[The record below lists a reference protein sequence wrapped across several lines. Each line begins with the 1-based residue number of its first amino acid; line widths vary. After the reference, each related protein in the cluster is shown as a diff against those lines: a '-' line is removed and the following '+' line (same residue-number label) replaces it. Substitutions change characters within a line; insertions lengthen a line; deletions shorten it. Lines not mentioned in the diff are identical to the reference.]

1 MKKNYWTLAL
11 AMGLLS
17 LSLSAC
23 GGSSN
28 EAQKNQAPEEEVTQV
43 TVSPAVRDT
52 VEIYAD
58 YTTTLSPKAK
68 NNISAQTGGRLSAL
82 YVQVGDR
89 VRAGQTVARLDATQL
104 EQVKVQLE
112 DAKLNLS
119 RMQALFNIGGVSQA
133 QLDQAQSAVNMA
145 QIAYRNLSTNTTL
158 VSPISGVVTAKN
170 YDVGDMT
177 SPSLPVVVIE
187 QITPV
192 QARINVSEANYQALS
207 QKQSVSL
214 TVPALADEAFPA
226 YIDKVHPTI
235 DSRTHTVVVEVE
247 VSNKDERLRPG
258 MFGRVRLD
266 LGKKEVLLVPDVAIQ
281 RMMGSGQK
289 YVYIY
294 EDGKAVYKPVELGQ
308 LHGNRY
314 EILSG
319 IDAGAS
325 VIVTGLAGLKN
336 GSKVSL

>member
-11 AMGLLS
+11 SMGVLS
-17 LSLSAC
+17 LALSSC
-23 GGSSN
+23 GGSGS
-28 EAQKNQAPEEEVTQV
+28 EAQQNNAVEEEVIKV
-43 TVSPAVRDT
+43 TVSTAVRDT
-52 VEIYAD
+52 VDVYAD

-68 NNISAQTGGRLSAL
+68 NNISAQAGGRLSAL
-82 YVQVGDR
+82 YVKVGDR
-89 VRAGQTVARLDATQL
+89 VHAGQTVARLDATQL
-104 EQVKVQLE
+104 EQTKVQLE

-119 RMQALFNIGGVSQA
+119 RMQALFNIGGISQA
-133 QLDQAQSAVNMA
+133 QLDQAQSSVNIA
-145 QIAYRNLSTNTTL
+145 QIAYRNLATNTTL
-158 VSPISGVVTAKN
+158 VSPISGVVSAKN

-177 SPSLPVVVIE
+177 SPAQPVVVIE

-192 QARINVSEANYQALS
+192 QALINVSETNYTALS
-207 QKQSVSL
+207 QKQGVSL
-214 TVPALADEAFPA
+214 TVPALGEEVFPA

-258 MFGRVRLD
+258 MYGRVRLD
-266 LGKKEVLLVPDVAIQ
+266 LGKREVLLVPDVAIQ

-289 YVYIY
+289 YVYVY
-294 EDGKAVYKPVELGQ
+294 EDGKAVYKPVEVGQ
-308 LHGNRY
+308 LYENRY

-319 IDAGAS
+319 IDAGSS
-325 VIVTGLAGLKN
+325 VIVTGFGGLKN

>member
-1 MKKNYWTLAL
+1 MKKNYWTLAFALGLFTL
-11 AMGLLS
+11 ALS
-17 LSLSAC
+17 SC

-28 EAQKNQAPEEEVTQV
+28 EAQQSNTPEEVVSKV
-43 TVSPAVRDT
+43 TVSTAVRDT
-52 VEIYAD
+52 MEVYAD
-58 YTTTLSPKAK
+58 YTTTLSPKVK
-68 NNISAQTGGRLSAL
+68 NNISAQAGGRLSAL
-82 YVQVGDR
+82 YVKVGDR

-104 EQVKVQLE
+104 EQAKVQLD

-133 QLDQAQSAVNMA
+133 QLDQAQSSVNIA

-158 VSPISGVVTAKN
+158 VSPTSGVVTAKN

-177 SPSLPVVVIE
+177 SPSQPVVVIE
-187 QITPV
+187 QISPV
-192 QARINVSEANYQALS
+192 QALINVSESNYQALNK
-207 QKQSVSL
+207 KQGVSL
-214 TVPALADEAFPA
+214 TVQALGDEVFPA

-247 VSNKDERLRPG
+247 VANKDERLRPG
-258 MFGRVRLD
+258 MYGRVRLD
-266 LGKKEVLLVPDVAIQ
+266 LGKKEVLLVPDVAVQ

-289 YVYIY
+289 YVYVY
-294 EDGKAVYKPVELGQ
+294 EDGKAVYKPVEIGQ
-308 LHGNRY
+308 LYGNRY
-314 EILSG
+314 EIRSG
-319 IDAGAS
+319 IDAGAN

>member
-1 MKKNYWTLAL
+1 MKKNYWMLAL
-11 AMGLLS
+11 SIGVLS
-17 LSLSAC
+17 LALSSC
-23 GGSSN
+23 GGSGS
-28 EAQKNQAPEEEVTQV
+28 EAQQNNAVEEEVIKV
-43 TVSPAVRDT
+43 TVSTAVRDT
-52 VEIYAD
+52 VDVYAD

-68 NNISAQTGGRLSAL
+68 NNISAQAGGRLSAL
-82 YVQVGDR
+82 YVKVGDR

-104 EQVKVQLE
+104 EQTKVQLE

-119 RMQALFNIGGVSQA
+119 RMQALFNIGGISQA
-133 QLDQAQSAVNMA
+133 QLDQAQSSVNIA
-145 QIAYRNLSTNTTL
+145 QIAYRNLATNTTL
-158 VSPISGVVTAKN
+158 VSPISGVVSAKN

-177 SPSLPVVVIE
+177 SPAQPVVVIE

-192 QARINVSEANYQALS
+192 QALINVSETNYTALS
-207 QKQSVSL
+207 QKQGVSL
-214 TVPALADEAFPA
+214 TVPALGEEVFPA

-258 MFGRVRLD
+258 MYGRVRLD
-266 LGKKEVLLVPDVAIQ
+266 LGKREVLLVPDVAIQ

-289 YVYIY
+289 YVYVY
-294 EDGKAVYKPVELGQ
+294 EDGKAVYKPVEVGQ
-308 LHGNRY
+308 LYENRY

-319 IDAGAS
+319 IDAGSS
-325 VIVTGLAGLKN
+325 VIVTGFGGLKN